1 MFSWANQQLSKL
13 ADTVLAPVPENTP
26 YLRFLSACSSG
37 DELTAKACVD
47 EMMTLSSSGGVTS
60 VIGSPSKGMQ
70 AIHYAAFNGMIEVTR
85 TLLLAANVPIDTFD
99 YQGNTPLHHAVLN
112 RDNPLSFIR
121 FLVEEHNASVVV
133 KNAQGQTPYDV
144 ATNVNVRSYLL
155 PRQLQQE
162 TMTAIQSGG
171 QGLIPGMD
179 MGGYAVAVPAA
190 ASAPPPPIITNTNT
204 RISVQGAPPPPPLS
218 TASPMILEA
227 NQQPLEHARYN
238 TASSAPNSANL
249 RYRPDG
255 FHSSSSDVNLQ
266 TKYGHVAVPTVVP
279 PPPPPPPGASS
290 STAGVVGLPPPPF
303 SYAANTAIASG
314 NNSRS
319 TYPTTTSRYLAYDA
333 VTGQSMAVIPN
344 RTQVPLPPQPPNIAH
359 VFAPPPTLHQDP
371 TSLITNPTTGSPRT
385 FVSTMS
391 QQQQQPL
398 SSQAYPFQR
407 ENPEEEEEEDAF
419 LS

>member
-13 ADTVLAPVPENTP
+13 ADSVLAPVPENTP
-26 YLRFLSACSSG
+26 SLRYLSACSSG
-37 DELTAKACVD
+37 DELTAKACVE
-47 EMMTLSSSGGVTS
+47 EMMTSSGGVTM

-85 TLLLAANVPIDTFD
+85 TLLLVANVPIDTFD

-121 FLVEEHNASVVV
+121 LLVEEHMASVVV

-144 ATNVNVRSYLL
+144 ATNVNIRSYLL

-171 QGLIPGMD
+171 HGLIPGMD
-179 MGGYAVAVPAA
+179 MGGYVVVPTA
-190 ASAPPPPIITNTNT
+190 ASAPPPPIINSMNPKSNPLLG
-204 RISVQGAPPPPPLS
+204 IPPTTVSSSP
-218 TASPMILEA
+218 SPMMLESS
-227 NQQPLEHARYN
+227 NQPPLEHARYN

-279 PPPPPPPGASS
+279 PPPPPPPAGVSS
-290 STAGVVGLPPPPF
+290 ASTAGVAGLPPPPF
-303 SYAANTAIASG
+303 SYTATTASS
-314 NNSRS
+314 SRS
-319 TYPTTTSRYLAYDA
+319 AYPTTSRYLAYDA

-344 RTQVPLPPQPPNIAH
+344 RTQASLLPPQPPNIVPH
-359 VFAPPPTLHQDP
+359 MFAPPPLHQEP
-371 TSLITNPTTGSPRT
+371 SSLTTMTTDNTRMS
-385 FVSTMS
+385 VSTMS

-398 SSQAYPFQR
+398 SLQAYPSQR
-407 ENPEEEEEEDAF
+407 ANPEEEGEEDAF
-419 LS
+419 VS